1 MVKLLHGALLSGGYI
16 VVMSAQR
23 PDSLFEV
30 RDVELLVFLLYRCDI
45 SLIFQVFCPC
55 TEVPVIPL

>member
-30 RDVELLVFLLYRCDI
+30 RDVELLSFFFID
-45 SLIFQVFCPC
+45 
-55 TEVPVIPL
+55 VIYP